1 MGEDFVK
8 PPDAVEVVHEKTE
21 KKRRILPIFLIV
33 FVFSL
38 LAFMFFLRSGV
49 DPPITS
55 NTSTT
60 TSLSDNIYSSAP
72 LKIPV
77 GYKLTDVNH
86 RSAPFRMG
94 KNFLPVDAVELTY
107 AKDGEK
113 IIVFIAKGTVDGWK
127 RIIGGKGFW
136 LEESFGEDVY
146 SADYKY
152 FDETINFIYWWHN
165 KSIIGVNAS
174 VRTVNVIDLTEKLV
188 LHHPPTESLA

>member
-1 MGEDFVK
+1 MGDDFI
-8 PPDAVEVVHEKTE
+8 PPPEAVEVVSEKVR
-21 KKRRILPIFLIV
+21 KKRILPI
-33 FVFSL
+33 L
-38 LAFMFFLRSGV
+38 LVVVVVLLVAFIFFLRSSVEPISNVTVFSTSSLGEKMFASSPLIV
-49 DPPITS
+49 PPGFT
-55 NTSTT
+55 
-60 TSLSDNIYSSAP
+60 
-72 LKIPV
+72 
-77 GYKLTDVNH
+77 LTDVNH

-94 KNFLPVDAVELTY
+94 KNFLPVDAIELTY

-136 LEESFGEDVY
+136 LEESFGDNVY

-165 KSIIGVNAS
+165 DSIIGVNAS